1 MTSNFLAKGTLYTG
15 TRSYFDSEVDGGY
28 PRLLEAVQ
36 RVDTDLHAFM
46 SQRFLDSAMYDVMWV
61 PLLLPIEASVSKKP
75 VKVYLKHRTEWQA
88 NRDLTGPY
96 RALLKLASP
105 ETALKA
111 VPKLMVQ
118 MFNFGHPE
126 TKKVLTG
133 YHVVSFRGIPDV
145 LEHWLLNAFRI
156 YGHMVVDMAGGI
168 VTDFHVDAPTS
179 EGKVH
184 NVPTSTITVHLTYEQ
199 K

>member
-61 PLLLPIEASVSKKP
+61 PMLLPIEASVSKKP
-75 VKVYLKHRTEWQA
+75 VKTYLKHRTEWQA
-88 NRDLTGPY
+88 NRDLTGAY

-118 MFNFGHPE
+118 MFNFGHPV

-133 YHVVSFRGIPDV
+133 YHVVSFSGIPDV
-145 LEHWLLNAFRI
+145 LEHWLLNAFNI
-156 YGHMVVDMAGGI
+156 YGHKVVDMAGGI
-168 VTDFHVDAPTS
+168 VTDFRADPPHAEDR
-179 EGKVH
+179 VH
-184 NVPTSTITVHLTYEQ
+184 NVPISTITVHLTYEQ